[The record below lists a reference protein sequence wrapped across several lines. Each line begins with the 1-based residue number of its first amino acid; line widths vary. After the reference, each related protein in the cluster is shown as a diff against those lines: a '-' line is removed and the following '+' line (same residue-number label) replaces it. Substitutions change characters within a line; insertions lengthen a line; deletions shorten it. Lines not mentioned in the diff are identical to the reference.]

1 MKGESRLNLSVK
13 KQEQEV
19 EVFDNL
25 DEVIAIL
32 TRENKTSR
40 HPTFLW
46 SRVSNE
52 VHRAL
57 LYKICEELNLPN
69 PRFIASKYLEKH
81 KFKFLNNS
89 SLNGLYSYYKNRF
102 PRKPGI
108 HIMINVCDQL
118 GIPQVSV
125 EEWIAFISNN
135 NIFSWDNVPNEVKK
149 EILLRACEELGYS
162 HPIHIKNEDFSVKF
176 KFLNG
181 RTLTGF
187 YNHFKSKVED
197 IRGSVIKNMCDILDI
212 EITEEDWI
220 SYITDSSV
228 STFWDIIPHE
238 VIRNLLYKAA
248 KSLGYTNP
256 RMMSTDDLKTSMDF
270 INGMSFYS
278 FASRFFGLD
287 RGGYK
292 SIDFICDVYGVAELS
307 YDEWIFMISNQ
318 KNFKWDMVPKAY
330 INKILFEKAKELGK
344 ANPRMLKYDDL
355 ATPTAF
361 LNNKTLISLYTYY
374 SGLASKA
381 EMDTI
386 TFMCD
391 DCDVP
396 PLTTEE
402 WISIIQEEDIKVPW
416 DNVPK
421 ETKKE
426 ILIRAAKELGL
437 KNPRFMGYKDFC
449 SNRFSFLNGKTLSGL
464 YSNYSFKADEEQI
477 PVVQY
482 ICDDIGIEELTVNDW
497 ITMIAN
503 CNMCRWESVP
513 LNVQREIVIKAAAEM
528 GIFHPRLMGT
538 KEFDSVE
545 LKFLNN
551 KTLAGLYYHYGSKL
565 KDDKQQINEFIFN
578 TLNIPRIDI
587 NPKTG
592 RLTTI
597 DNLSHRK
604 YFDSKA
610 NIRDFFNRYLK
621 LFSLESLCRKYTMI
635 KNAKKA
641 KIYRKG
647 LITVLASMSKREYID
662 FVFDIL
668 KSVPRDRFGLRKPR
682 GTGDYRLLKSDLYK
696 LAGLE
701 ELEAVEENKIEFA
714 NVDLVK
720 DRNKEEVIEKLQ
732 TYKQI
737 LDIKVKKFHKVDCTY
752 LISYKG
758 SYIFMMSVSVMP
770 GEVLTANNGYEFV
783 VVECRER
790 KSNEGYIVE
799 LKAMEE
805 IADKE
810 ASAINKFTRDSNDN
824 ILSFYIDRIIRGIK
838 NDTLSPL
845 LFNALG
851 LKKEK
856 QLSKEDIVQLP
867 DSAYY
872 NKVLL
877 NNPSQKQAVALALS
891 LDGKNNTLAVIQ
903 GPPGTGKTTLIK
915 EIALQYYYRGKNV
928 LILAKTNIAVDNIL
942 EKLLQDNIRA
952 LRTGN
957 NIEFKSD
964 LPYAFTVSTSNP
976 DYMRLMSGKNK
987 IVLGTPM
994 GFYLDRNMDEYD
1006 NYDILII
1013 DEASQMDIPET
1024 LFSLQFADKAVII
1037 GDHLQIP
1044 PFPIQNEVLLEYDP
1058 HIDLYTREE
1067 LQKSLF
1073 EELITD
1079 KNRYNSVFLDINY
1092 RTQNPEMVAFIS
1104 DLIYDGKLCPNLDSE
1119 YYKTPPIKR
1128 KKLFPQ
1134 NPIEL
1139 IDTSEFFD
1147 PQTRMETEVDSTY
1160 YNLCEAMLSVRKVI
1174 SLIKEGEKLSNICII
1189 TPYKAHAEK
1198 LKEVFENHSKYFYTS
1213 IRELREFIERNIYTI
1228 DSFQGREQDNIIINW
1243 VRSNY
1248 TSPGATTRT
1257 GFLRDYRRV
1266 NVALSRARKRLILI
1280 GDFETLTKSEN
1291 MRVQYIFSKIKNI
1304 NREERIVL

>member
-1 MKGESRLNLSVK
+1 MKGESHLNLPAKV
-13 KQEQEV
+13 QETEI
-19 EVFDNL
+19 FDDL
-25 DEVIAIL
+25 DEVIFIL
-32 TRENKTSR
+32 TRDNKNSR
-40 HPTFLW
+40 PPAFLW
-46 SRVSNE
+46 NKVSDD

-57 LYKICEELNLPN
+57 LYKICEELELPN
-69 PRFIASKYLEKH
+69 PRFIASKHLEKH
-81 KFKFLNNS
+81 KFKFINYS
-89 SLNGLYSYYKNRF
+89 PLNGLYSYYKNRF
-102 PRKPGI
+102 PRKPGV
-108 HIMINVCDQL
+108 HIIINVCDQL
-118 GIPQVSV
+118 GIPEVSI
-125 EEWIAFISNN
+125 EEWINYISHN
-135 NIFSWDNVPNEVKK
+135 NIFSWGNIPNEVKR
-149 EILLRACEELGYS
+149 EVLLRACEELGYS
-162 HPIHIKNEDFSVKF
+162 HPIHMRNDDFSVKF

-187 YNHFKSKVED
+187 YTHFKNQVQD
-197 IRGSVIKNMCDILDI
+197 IRGSVIKNMCDILGI

-220 SYITDSSV
+220 SYITNSSV
-228 STFWDIIPHE
+228 SIFWDVIPHE
-238 VIRNLLYKAA
+238 VIRNLLYRAG
-248 KSLGYTNP
+248 KSLGYSNP
-256 RMMSTDDLKTSMDF
+256 RMMSTDDLKTPMDF

-287 RGGYK
+287 RGGYR
-292 SIDFICDVYGVAELS
+292 SIDFICDVYGIPELS
-307 YDEWIFMISNQ
+307 YEEWIFMISYQ
-318 KNFKWDMVPKAY
+318 KNFKWDMIPKPY
-330 INKILFEKAKELGK
+330 IKRILFSKAEELGK
-344 ANPRMLKYDDL
+344 VNPRMLKYDDF
-355 ATPTAF
+355 ASPTSF
-361 LNNKTLISLYTYY
+361 LNNKTLTSLYNYY
-374 SGLASKA
+374 SGPASKA
-381 EMDTI
+381 GVDTI
-386 TFMCD
+386 SFMCD

-402 WISIIQEEDIKVPW
+402 WILVLQEEDTKVPW

-421 ETKKE
+421 DTKKE
-426 ILIRAAKELGL
+426 ILLRAAEELGL
-437 KNPRFMGYKDFC
+437 KSPRFMGYKDFC
-449 SNRFSFLNGKTLSGL
+449 SHRFSFLNGKTLSGL
-464 YSNYSFKADEEQI
+464 YSNYSLKIDEQEV

-482 ICDDIGIEELTVNDW
+482 ICDDVGIENLTMNDW

-503 CNMCRWESVP
+503 SNVCRWESVP
-513 LNVQREIVIKAAAEM
+513 LRVQREIVIRAAAEM

-551 KTLAGLYYHYGSKL
+551 KTLCGLYYHYSSKL
-565 KDDKQQINEFIFN
+565 KNSDQQINEFIFN

-597 DNLSHRK
+597 DSLSHRK
-604 YFDSKA
+604 YFDSRS
-610 NIRDFFNRYLK
+610 NMRDFFNRYLK
-621 LFSLESLCRKYTMI
+621 LFSLESLCKKYTMI
-635 KNAKKA
+635 NNARKA

-647 LITVLASMSKREYID
+647 LITILAPMSKQEYID
-662 FVFDIL
+662 YVYDIL

-682 GTGDYRLLKSDLYK
+682 GKGDYRLLKSDLYK

-701 ELEAVEENKIEFA
+701 EVTPTEENKIEFA
-714 NVDLVK
+714 NLSLVK
-720 DRNKEEVIEKLQ
+720 NKEKAEVIEQLQ
-732 TYKQI
+732 NFKDI
-737 LDIKVKKFHKVDCTY
+737 LEIKIKKFHEVSCTY
-752 LISYKG
+752 LVPYG
-758 SYIFMMSVSVMP
+758 DSYIFMMPVSFLP
-770 GEVLTANNGYEFV
+770 GETITANTGHEFV

-790 KSNEGYIVE
+790 KSNDGYVVE
-799 LKAMEE
+799 LKALDPITDE
-805 IADKE
+805 K
-810 ASAINKFTRDSNDN
+810 ASLINKFTRDSNDN
-824 ILSFYIDRIIRGIK
+824 ILSSYLDRLIKGI
-838 NDTLSPL
+838 NENTLPPL
-845 LFNALG
+845 LAVALG

-856 QLSKEDIVQLP
+856 QLTKKDIVSLP
-867 DSAYY
+867 NDAYY

-877 NNPSQKQAVALALS
+877 NNTSQKQAVCLALS
-891 LDGKNNTLAVIQ
+891 LDGKDNTLAIIQ

-928 LILAKTNIAVDNIL
+928 LVLAKTNIAVDNIL
-942 EKLLQDNIRA
+942 EKLLEDNVRA

-976 DYMRLMSGKNK
+976 DYMALLGDKNK

-994 GFYLDRNMDEYD
+994 GFYLDRNIDEY

-1044 PFPIQNEVLLEYDP
+1044 PFPIQNEVLLEYNP
-1058 HIDLYTREE
+1058 YIDLHTREE

-1073 EELITD
+1073 EQLITD
-1079 KNRYNSVFLDINY
+1079 KHRYNSVFLDINY
-1092 RTQNPEMVAFIS
+1092 RTKNPEMVSFIS

-1119 YYKTPPIKR
+1119 YYKLPSIKR
-1128 KKLFPQ
+1128 KKVFPK

-1139 IDTSEFFD
+1139 IDTSELFD
-1147 PQTRMETEVDSTY
+1147 PQARMETEVDSTY
-1160 YNLCEAMLSVRKVI
+1160 YNLCEAMLSVKKVI
-1174 SLIKEGEKLSNICII
+1174 ELIKQGEKLDSICII

-1198 LKEVFENHSKYFYTS
+1198 LKEVFENHSRYFDSASRTF
-1213 IRELREFIERNIYTI
+1213 RTFIDRNIYTI
-1228 DSFQGREQDNIIINW
+1228 DSFQGREQDNVIINW

-1257 GFLRDYRRV
+1257 GFLRDYRRI

-1291 MRVQYIFSKIKNI
+1291 MKVQYIFAKLKNI
-1304 NREERIVL
+1304 RKEDRIVL

>member
-1 MKGESRLNLSVK
+1 MNLSVK
-13 KQEQEV
+13 EREV
-19 EVFDNL
+19 EVFDDL

-46 SRVSNE
+46 SKVSDE

-57 LYKICEELNLPN
+57 LYKISEELNLPN
-69 PRFIASKYLEKH
+69 PRFIASKHLEKH

-102 PRKPGI
+102 PRKPGV
-108 HIMINVCDQL
+108 HIIINVCDQL

-125 EEWIAFISNN
+125 EEWIDFIKNN
-135 NIFSWDNVPNEVKK
+135 NIFSWNNVPNEVKK
-149 EILLRACEELGYS
+149 EILLRACKELGYS
-162 HPIHIKNEDFSVKF
+162 HPIHIRNEDFSVKF

-187 YNHFKSKVED
+187 YNHFKNKVED
-197 IRGSVIKNMCDILDI
+197 IRGSVIKNMCDILGI
-212 EITEEDWI
+212 EITEKDWI
-220 SYITDSSV
+220 DYITNSSV
-228 STFWDIIPHE
+228 STFWDIIPHD
-238 VIRNLLYKAA
+238 VIRKLLYKAA
-248 KSLGYTNP
+248 NTLGYSNP
-256 RMMSTDDLKTSMDF
+256 RMMSTEDLKTSMDF
-270 INGMSFYS
+270 IDGMSFYS
-278 FASRFFGLD
+278 FASRFFGLE

-292 SIDFICDVYGVAELS
+292 SIDFICDVYGVAELT

-318 KNFKWDMVPKAY
+318 KNFKWDNVPKPY

-344 ANPRMLKYDDL
+344 SNPRMLKHDDL
-355 ATPTAF
+355 AAPTAF
-361 LNNKTLISLYTYY
+361 LNNKTLVSLYNYY
-374 SGLASKA
+374 SELASKA
-381 EMDTI
+381 GMDTI
-386 TFMCD
+386 SYMCD
-391 DCDVP
+391 DCDVA

-402 WISIIQEEDIKVPW
+402 WISLIQEEDTKIPW
-416 DNVPK
+416 DNVSK

-426 ILIRAAKELGL
+426 ILIRAAEELGL
-437 KNPRFMGYKDFC
+437 RSPRFMGYKDFC
-449 SNRFSFLNGKTLSGL
+449 SYRFSFLNGKTLSGL
-464 YSNYSFKADEEQI
+464 YINYSFKADEKQI

-482 ICDDIGIEELTVNDW
+482 ICDDVGIEELTINDW
-497 ITMIAN
+497 IDMIAN
-503 CNMCRWESVP
+503 SNSCRWESVP
-513 LNVQREIVIKAAAEM
+513 LSVQREIIIKAAAEM

-538 KEFDSVE
+538 KEFDSVK

-551 KTLAGLYYHYGSKL
+551 KTLSGLYYHYASKL

-597 DNLSHRK
+597 DNLSHK
-604 YFDSKA
+604 KFFDSRA
-610 NIRDFFNRYLK
+610 NMKDFFNKYLK

-635 KNAKKA
+635 RNAKKA
-641 KIYRKG
+641 NIYRKG
-647 LITVLASMSKREYID
+647 LITVLASMNKYEYID

-682 GTGDYRLLKSDLYK
+682 GKGDYRLLKSDLYK

-701 ELEAVEENKIEFA
+701 ELEPVEENKIDFA
-714 NVDLVK
+714 NVDLVEN
-720 DRNKEEVIEKLQ
+720 RNKEEVIEKLQ
-732 TYKQI
+732 MHKQI
-737 LDIKVKKFHKVDCTY
+737 LDIKVKKFHIIDCTY
-752 LISYKG
+752 LISYRG
-758 SYIFMMSVSVMP
+758 SYIFLMTASVLP

-790 KSNEGYIVE
+790 KSSEGYVVE
-799 LKAMEE
+799 LKAIDE
-805 IADKE
+805 ISEIE
-810 ASAINKFTRDSNDN
+810 ANSISKFARDSNDS
-824 ILSFYIDRIIRGIK
+824 ILVSYIERVIEGIK
-838 NDTLSPL
+838 NDSLPPL
-845 LFNALG
+845 LSNALG

-856 QLSKEDIVQLP
+856 QLSKKDIVKLP
-867 DSAYY
+867 DDAYY

-877 NNPSQKQAVALALS
+877 NNPSQKQAVSLALS
-891 LDGKNNTLAVIQ
+891 LDGKNNTLAIIQ

-915 EIALQYYYRGKNV
+915 EIALQYYHRGKNV

-942 EKLLQDNIRA
+942 EKLLEDKVRA

-976 DYMRLMSGKNK
+976 EYMELMRGKNK

-994 GFYLDRNMDEYD
+994 GFYLDRNIDEY
-1006 NYDILII
+1006 NIYDILII

-1058 HIDLYTREE
+1058 NIDLYTREE

-1073 EELITD
+1073 EILITD
-1079 KNRYNSVFLDINY
+1079 KDRYNSVFLDINY
-1092 RTQNPEMVAFIS
+1092 RTQNPELVSFIS

-1119 YYKTPPIKR
+1119 YYKTPPAKR
-1128 KKLFPQ
+1128 KRLFPQ
-1134 NPIEL
+1134 KPIEI

-1160 YNLCEAMLSVRKVI
+1160 YNLCEAMLSLQKVV
-1174 SLIKEGEKLSNICII
+1174 SLVKEGERLSNICII

-1198 LKEVFENHSKYFYTS
+1198 LKEVFESHSKYFYS
-1213 IRELREFIERNIYTI
+1213 NLEEFREFIERNIYTI
-1228 DSFQGREQDNIIINW
+1228 DSFQGREQDNVIINW

-1248 TSPGATTRT
+1248 TSPGTTTRT

-1266 NVALSRARKRLILI
+1266 NVALSRAKKRLILI

-1291 MRVQYIFSKIKNI
+1291 MKVQYIFSKIKNI
-1304 NREERIVL
+1304 DREERIVI